1 MRGVG
6 VPEEAGARM
15 RPRDAGRGTRVEG
28 RGRAFGA
35 LIVLVFL
42 LSALNPLLST
52 LSAQRT
58 HLLIVSG
65 LGGEAQYS
73 EQFRTLALSL
83 FDAARKRYALAD
95 SDVVYLAEEGAKD
108 PRIAGVSTKVN
119 VEAALTRFAKRS
131 GAGDQTV
138 VVLIGHGS
146 GTQEDSKISLP
157 GPDMSARD
165 FARDLGAFG
174 TQQVAFVDLTS
185 ASGDMLP
192 LLSAPNRVV
201 ITATKSSFERNESV
215 FAKHFVAAL
224 SSDGADV
231 DKDGRVSL
239 LEAFR
244 YAVTETKRY
253 YDDQGRLQTEHAQL
267 DDDGD
272 KKGTAEPQMQV
283 ATGTDGTLARRIFL
297 GGGTYASAAG
307 ANDPRLAALYKER
320 FTLEGRIEEL
330 KKRKASLSADA
341 YDDALEDLLV
351 ELAMKSKAIRAMEG
365 RS

>member
-1 MRGVG
+1 MSWACG
-6 VPEEAGARM
+6 P
-15 RPRDAGRGTRVEG
+15 GRWALGG
-28 RGRAFGA
+28 RRWVFGA
-35 LIVLVFL
+35 TL
-42 LSALNPLLST
+42 LGASTLNPKLGT
-52 LSAQRT
+52 LNAQRT
-58 HLLIVSG
+58 QLLIVSG
-65 LGGEAQYS
+65 LGGEPQYS
-73 EQFRTLALSL
+73 EQFRNLGFSL
-83 FDAARKRYALAD
+83 VDAARKRYAMGD
-95 SDVVYLAEEGAKD
+95 SDVVYLAEEGSKD

-119 VEAALTRFAKRS
+119 VEAALTRFAKR
-131 GAGDQTV
+131 AAPGDQVV

-146 GTQEDSKISLP
+146 GSAEDSKISLP
-157 GPDMSARD
+157 GPDMSAKD
-165 FARDLGAFG
+165 FVRDLAAFG
-174 TQQVAFVDLTS
+174 TRQVAFVDLTS

-192 LLSAPNRVV
+192 LLSGANRVV

-215 FAKHFVAAL
+215 FAKHFIAAL
-224 SSDGADV
+224 TSDGADV

-272 KKGTAEPQMQV
+272 KKGTAEPDMRV
-283 ATGTDGTLARRIFL
+283 ATGADGVLARRMFL

-307 ANDPRLAALYKER
+307 ANDPRLATLYKER
-320 FTLEGRIEEL
+320 FALEGRIDEL

-341 YDDALEDLLV
+341 YDDALESLLV

>member
-1 MRGVG
+1 M
-6 VPEEAGARM
+6 
-15 RPRDAGRGTRVEG
+15 
-28 RGRAFGA
+28 
-35 LIVLVFL
+35 
-42 LSALNPLLST
+42 LNAELST
-52 LSAQRT
+52 LGAQRT

-65 LGGEAQYS
+65 LGGEPQYS
-73 EQFRTLALSL
+73 EQFRNLGTSL
-83 FDAARKRYALAD
+83 VDAGRKRYGMPD
-95 SDVVYLAEEGAKD
+95 SEVVYLAEEGAKD

-119 VEAALTRFAKRS
+119 VEAALARFAKR
-131 GAGDQTV
+131 AVPGDQVV

-146 GTQEDSKISLP
+146 GSQEDSKISLP

-165 FARDLGAFG
+165 FARDLAPFA

-192 LLSAPNRVV
+192 IVSAANRVV

-215 FAKHFVAAL
+215 FAKYFVAAL
-224 SSDGADV
+224 TTDGADV

-272 KKGTAEPQMQV
+272 KKGTAEVPMTVV
-283 ATGTDGTLARRIFL
+283 AGADGALARRIFL
-297 GGGTYASAAG
+297 GGGVYASAQG

-320 FTLEGRIEEL
+320 FALEGRIEEL
-330 KKRKASLSADA
+330 KKRKSTLTADA
-341 YDDALEDLLV
+341 YDDALENLLV
-351 ELAMKSKAIRAMEG
+351 ELAMKSRAIRAMEG

>member
-1 MRGVG
+1 MKRA
-6 VPEEAGARM
+6 E
-15 RPRDAGRGTRVEG
+15 GREQRAEG
-28 RGRAFGA
+28 RGPRAEGRGQSAEGRRGA
-35 LIVLVFL
+35 LVGLSL
-42 LSALNPLLST
+42 LLLST
-52 LSAQRT
+52 LSPLHSALSAQRT

-65 LGGEAQYS
+65 LGGEPQYS
-73 EQFRTLALSL
+73 EQFRTLGLSL
-83 FDAARKRYALAD
+83 FDAARKRYAMPD

-108 PRIAGVSTKVN
+108 PRIAGASTKVN
-119 VEAALTRFAKRS
+119 VEAALARFVQRS
-131 GAGDQTV
+131 GPGDQVV

-146 GTQEDSKISLP
+146 GAQEDSKISLP

-165 FARDLGAFG
+165 FARDLAAFG
-174 TQQVAFVDLTS
+174 TRQVAFVDLTS

-192 LLSAPNRVV
+192 LLSGANRIV
-201 ITATKSSFERNESV
+201 ITATKSAFERNESV

-224 SSDGADV
+224 ASDGADV

-253 YDDQGRLQTEHAQL
+253 YDDLGRLQTEHAQL

-272 KKGTAEPQMQV
+272 KKGTAEPPMQV
-283 ATGTDGTLARRIFL
+283 VAGSDGALARRIFL
-297 GGGTYASAAG
+297 GGGTYASVAG

-320 FTLEGRIEEL
+320 FAIEGRIEEL

-341 YDDALEDLLV
+341 YDDALETLLV